1 MATRYLPL
9 ALKHSPTPRIEHF
22 ALLAGLDAAIRGV
35 LISTMP
41 LVVYDALKD
50 AQTTS
55 VVYFV
60 SGIVALVWGL
70 MVPWATR
77 RVPRRWAYTGGVVL
91 YLVGNALG
99 AVGTGWSVPL
109 ALVCNAMATVTIFVC
124 LNAYVLDY
132 VDRANLGRS
141 QSVQMAYAAA
151 AWTLGPMAGVWLY
164 HTWAPLPFVVAG
176 GFALVLLVSF
186 WVLRLGNGKQIARA
200 RRPAVNPLGYLG
212 RFFSQPRLIA
222 GWTFAVMR
230 SCGWWVYVV
239 YLPIFCIEAGL
250 GDKVGGIALSITNAL
265 LFAAPALNRL
275 GRRLSVRRSVR
286 LAFGACGGLFVAAG
300 LLAFLPWVTVG
311 LIMSASVFLVMLDVV
326 GGLPFLMSVKPSER
340 TEMSAVYSSF
350 RDVSGI
356 LTPGAAWAI
365 LLVAPLPGIFAA
377 AGVGLL
383 VSWGI
388 AGRLHPRLGVQR
400 PSRGGLGQGSSMM
413 SNHAPCETSSRR
425 GDAVE
430 RGAVAVTP
438 SPSRG

>member
-22 ALLAGLDAAIRGV
+22 ALLSGLDATIRGT

-41 LVVYDALKD
+41 LVVYDALGD
-50 AQTTS
+50 ARTTS
-55 VVYFV
+55 VIYFLA
-60 SGIVALVWGL
+60 GIVALIWGL

-77 RVPRRWAYTGGVVL
+77 LIPRRWAYTGGVCL
-91 YLVGNALG
+91 YLLGNALG
-99 AVGTGWSVPL
+99 ALGTVWSVPM
-109 ALVCNAMATVTIFVC
+109 ALMCNAMATVTIFVC

-141 QSVQMAYAAA
+141 QSTQMAYAAA
-151 AWTLGPMAGVWLY
+151 AWTIGPMTGVWLY
-164 HTWAPLPFVVAG
+164 HTWAPLPFLVAG
-176 GFALVLLVSF
+176 GFSLVLLVSF

-200 RRPAVNPLGYLG
+200 KRPTVNPLGYLG

-222 GWTFAVMR
+222 GWMFAVMR

-250 GDKVGGIALSITNAL
+250 GDKVGGIALSVTNAL
-265 LFAAPALNRL
+265 LFSAPALNRL

-286 LAFGACGGLFVAAG
+286 LAFGACGTLFLGAG
-300 LLAFLPWVTVG
+300 LLAFLPWVTVALVMG
-311 LIMSASVFLVMLDVV
+311 ASVFLVMLDVV

-356 LTPGAAWAI
+356 VTPGAAW
-365 LLVAPLPGIFAA
+365 LVLWVAPLPGIFIA
-377 AGVGLL
+377 AGLGLL
-383 VSWGI
+383 ASWAI
-388 AGRLHPRLGVQR
+388 AGRLHPRLGVER
-400 PSRGGLGQGSSMM
+400 PSRGGG
-413 SNHAPCETSSRR
+413 
-425 GDAVE
+425 
-430 RGAVAVTP
+430 
-438 SPSRG
+438 